1 MFYSYGHLIKL
12 EKFTN
17 KIDSFIT
24 RSILGCILISFI
36 ALTSNFLLPLDKI
49 FNTLLLIF
57 GLWFLAFIRK

>member
-17 KIDSFIT
+17 KINSFIT

-57 GLWFLAFIRK
+57 GLSFWLLLEK